1 MPVLSVVFLLGLLI
15 VLASLQYK
23 WLGQISDAERE
34 HLQNRLQDD
43 TKRFAE
49 DFDREIQS
57 VYFNFQLNARDF
69 REQNWNSFNKRLVS
83 WNNQTRFPELI
94 KNVYFIKKDD
104 FQTLLKFDDKAA
116 AFEKTEWSDDLTN
129 LGRKLKSENDFN
141 PILPDPAALAIPVFD
156 SNDDDVRQ
164 IIVRTKEIHSDNI
177 KTESKMKLPSK
188 YGFLIVYLNEDVI
201 KNQIIPALV
210 EKYFSN
216 TEGASYKLSIS
227 DQANRTIFQ
236 AQPENIAAPDSTV
249 KLFSL
254 KPTAFKL
261 MRQNG
266 GEDLLKSPVAKSENF
281 IYKQSVLTKTT
292 TSNKN
297 EILTVDVKGADEE
310 KPRITVFESKNENSD
325 GIWTLNIQHSDG
337 SLEQFVTN
345 TRRRNL
351 AVSFG
356 ILSLLATS
364 ILLIF
369 LSAQRSKLLA
379 QRQIDFVSA
388 VSHEFRTPLAVI
400 YSAGENLSDGVI
412 RSETKVASYG
422 NLIKGEGGKLSAM
435 VEQILEFAGAD
446 SGKKKYDLR
455 ETDVRKIIETA
466 IAECQPLL
474 RAKDFTIEEN
484 IAENLPH
491 ISADANALSHAL
503 QNLIINAVKY
513 SNNDR
518 QLNLSVRNG
527 GREIKI
533 TVADKGIG
541 IEKREIG
548 QIFKPF
554 YRSKS
559 VVDAQ
564 IHGNGLGLSLVKQTV
579 EAHGGKIS
587 VESEIGKGSRF
598 IIHLPLNI

>member
-201 KNQIIPALV
+201 KNQIIPALM

-227 DQANRTIFQ
+227 DQANRMIFQ
-236 AQPENIAAPDSTV
+236 TQPENIAAPDSTV